1 MSIES
6 SVLSYL
12 AGVSIRSLCLLALAA
27 AAIGCL
33 RVRTP
38 AARHAVWSA
47 TMAGMLLLAALSP
60 LAPPVP
66 LRVLTAAPVQS
77 LDLLAPSAPAS
88 PAGTFAPVK
97 PPAVPTR
104 SHTWADAAAALYL
117 LIAAAFLIR
126 LAFGYQFTRRL
137 LQSSDR
143 VELGPEP
150 TFEST
155 WISVPLTV
163 GWLRPRI
170 LLPADWREWEP
181 AKLAAVLAHER
192 THVRR
197 ADWGIALLAG
207 VNRCI
212 FWFHPLAWWLERRL
226 AVLAEQACDDAA
238 LLEMGSREPYAQ
250 ALLDMAAAV
259 KTGQGRLVWEAMA
272 MAKASEVRMRIER
285 ILDETRQVP
294 RGVSRRRW
302 AILAACS
309 LPLIYAASVL
319 QLEPARAQD
328 QQAAA
333 GVSRMT
339 AADAARMEQQLASS
353 PDDLATRSRLIGYY
367 FLNNVREP
375 RLAHIFWMIENHPE
389 SELAGFNSAGISPRN
404 SSLNTAADYQRA
416 ASTWQQEVAIHPK
429 DAKVLANAAQ
439 FYSQP
444 GGDWYEAERLLQQS
458 GDMAKLGQFYGRV
471 LKAPA
476 DTDQAF
482 AAHVTTELDSSTDPM
497 LLRNVGGTYMAKA
510 RELGGPSFAPR
521 PPGRQQINPPPLEG
535 VQVFD
540 VPQAPQVLNKVEPQ
554 YPPLALQSKIQGDV
568 HLMVTIGTDGHV
580 KLVTLMGASPA
591 LGSSAFAAVQQ
602 WTFAPVLQ
610 NGVPVVARFPVKVPF
625 RIAGEP
631 EPKPLAA
638 TPPPAVPQRIRV
650 GGNVQ
655 MASLIHKVDPVYP
668 DAARTAGPD
677 GGALEGTVRL
687 TVMIGTDGHVT
698 SVQAIEGHP
707 LLGPAAEEAVMQWV
721 YKVTLLN
728 GNPVNV
734 ITTVDLNFKP

>member
-1 MSIES
+1 
-6 SVLSYL
+6 
-12 AGVSIRSLCLLALAA
+12 
-27 AAIGCL
+27 
-33 RVRTP
+33 
-38 AARHAVWSA
+38 
-47 TMAGMLLLAALSP
+47 
-60 LAPPVP
+60 
-66 LRVLTAAPVQS
+66 
-77 LDLLAPSAPAS
+77 
-88 PAGTFAPVK
+88 
-97 PPAVPTR
+97 
-104 SHTWADAAAALYL
+104 
-117 LIAAAFLIR
+117 
-126 LAFGYQFTRRL
+126 
-137 LQSSDR
+137 
-143 VELGPEP
+143 
-150 TFEST
+150 
-155 WISVPLTV
+155 VPLTV

-250 ALLDMAAAV
+250 ALLDMAEAV
-259 KTGQGRLVWEAMA
+259 RTGQGRLVWEAMA

-302 AILAACS
+302 TILAVCS

-339 AADAARMEQQLASS
+339 AADAARMEQQLASN

-375 RLAHIFWMIENHPE
+375 RLSHIFWMIENHPE
-389 SELAGFNSAGISPRN
+389 SEAAGFNSSGISPRN
-404 SSLNTAADYQRA
+404 TSLNSAADYQRA

-439 FYSQP
+439 FYAQP

-458 GDMAKLGQFYGRV
+458 GDMAKLGQFYARV
-471 LKAPA
+471 LKNPA
-476 DTDQAF
+476 GADQAF
-482 AAHVTTELDSSTDPM
+482 ATHVTTELDSSTDAM

-521 PPGRQQINPPPLEG
+521 PPG
-535 VQVFD
+535 
-540 VPQAPQVLNKVEPQ
+540 A
-554 YPPLALQSKIQGDV
+554 
-568 HLMVTIGTDGHV
+568 
-580 KLVTLMGASPA
+580 
-591 LGSSAFAAVQQ
+591 
-602 WTFAPVLQ
+602 
-610 NGVPVVARFPVKVPF
+610 
-625 RIAGEP
+625 
-631 EPKPLAA
+631 
-638 TPPPAVPQRIRV
+638 IRP
-650 GGNVQ
+650 
-655 MASLIHKVDPVYP
+655 IC
-668 DAARTAGPD
+668 
-677 GGALEGTVRL
+677 
-687 TVMIGTDGHVT
+687 
-698 SVQAIEGHP
+698 
-707 LLGPAAEEAVMQWV
+707 
-721 YKVTLLN
+721 
-728 GNPVNV
+728 
-734 ITTVDLNFKP
+734 